1 MLLRQLEYFVA
12 IARERHFARAA
23 EACYVS
29 QPALST
35 AIAKLER
42 ELNVTLINRGH
53 TFAGLTPEGERLVV
67 SAKRMLAEHD
77 ALKAEASA
85 MRSGIAGTLR
95 LGTGPTVSTTA
106 ALPVAAFHA
115 EHPRANVTVSSRLS
129 SSELLRQLRNFE
141 LDVAIA
147 HFDPDDK
154 SGLEVI
160 PLYEEQYVLIVSGD
174 KLVPSGHT
182 ITWAEA
188 AQLPLTLLTTDMRS
202 RQFIDEAFASIGVVP
217 RPSVETDSVASL
229 YAHVATG
236 AWASVVPHTWLRTLA
251 AGSSTRALR
260 LVEPDNSAQICV
272 AINAGV
278 PGSVVARAFLN
289 VAARLSLD
297 TVFKFDQLDQLDQL
311 DHATESDVMTHA
323 VNGGGDVGDVDNHR
337 LSTGFQQVLDAGRP
351 RFGQ

>member
-29 QPALST
+29 QPALSA

-42 ELNVTLINRGH
+42 ELHVTLINRGH
-53 TFAGLTPEGERLVV
+53 TFEGLTPEGERLVV

-95 LGTGPTVSTTA
+95 LGAGPTVSTTA

-115 EHPRANVTVSSRLS
+115 EHPRARVKVSSRLS
-129 SSELLRQLRNFE
+129 STELLRQLRSFE
-141 LDVAIA
+141 LDAAIA
-147 HFDPDDK
+147 HFGPEDK
-154 SGLEVI
+154 SGLEVV

-174 KLVPSGHT
+174 QLVPFGRT
-182 ITWAEA
+182 ITWAQA
-188 AQLPLTLLTTDMRS
+188 AQLPLTLLTPDMRS
-202 RQFIDEAFASIGVVP
+202 RKFIDEAFATIGRVP
-217 RPSVETDSVASL
+217 SPSVETDSVASL

-236 AWASVVPHTWLRTLA
+236 AWASVVPHTWLRMLP
-251 AGSSTRALR
+251 AGSATRALR
-260 LVEPDNSAQICV
+260 LVEPENRAQISV

-278 PGSVVARAFLN
+278 PGSVVARAFMD
-289 VAARLSLD
+289 VAASLSLD
-297 TVFKFDQLDQLDQL
+297 KVFELRPTRPGGRADG
-311 DHATESDVMTHA
+311 SDVMRQFIHGA
-323 VNGGGDVGDVDNHR
+323 ADAGRVDNHR
-337 LSTGFQQVLDAGRP
+337 LSAGCQQVLDASGP